1 MSMPELPELEILRRD
16 LDKEVTGKKIKS
28 VEITGTQTTKRGGT
42 QKSLLARLDGH
53 KIDSVSRKGTWIVLG
68 LDSGEKAM
76 ISLGAGAGLRRN
88 QAKDAPQPGLAV
100 NITFTQGGQLRLL
113 DPKKSCEFFV
123 VGEDEVADV
132 VGEIGFDLVEE
143 AIPWTK
149 FGEQLL
155 RRNAKLKAILM
166 DPTFLVGIGPMY
178 SDEILFESGLRYDR
192 TPEGLSTQELR
203 RLSRAAVEIVHD
215 SIKHGGASVGPD
227 GWVNLHGEAG
237 SYNEFIN
244 VHHRDGEM
252 SPRAR
257 GPIVKAKFQGAYT
270 YFCEQ
275 TQV

>member
-42 QKSLLARLDGH
+42 KKSLLARLDGH

-123 VGEDEVADV
+123 VGEGEVADV
-132 VGEIGFDLVEE
+132 VGEIGFDLV
-143 AIPWTK
+143 
-149 FGEQLL
+149 GG
-155 RRNAKLKAILM
+155 
-166 DPTFLVGIGPMY
+166 DPV
-178 SDEILFESGLRYDR
+178 D
-192 TPEGLSTQELR
+192 
-203 RLSRAAVEIVHD
+203 
-215 SIKHGGASVGPD
+215 
-227 GWVNLHGEAG
+227 
-237 SYNEFIN
+237 
-244 VHHRDGEM
+244 
-252 SPRAR
+252 
-257 GPIVKAKFQGAYT
+257 
-270 YFCEQ
+270 
-275 TQV
+275 QVR